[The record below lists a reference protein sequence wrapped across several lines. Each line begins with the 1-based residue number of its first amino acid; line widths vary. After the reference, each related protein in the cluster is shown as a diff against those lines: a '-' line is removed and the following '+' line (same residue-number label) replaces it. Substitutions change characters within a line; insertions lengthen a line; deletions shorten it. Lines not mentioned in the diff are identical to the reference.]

1 MYLIDTHS
9 HLYQPAFDEDREQMV
24 QRAIEAGVQKILLPN
39 IDMESIPRMHAL
51 VAAFPDHCYAM
62 MGLHPCDVKA
72 DFELVLMQMHE
83 HIGQRK
89 YVAIGETGID
99 LYWDRSTFE
108 WQCVAFEIQLQ
119 WAKKYKL
126 PIVIHAR
133 DSIDELIGI
142 LDRHNDQD
150 LTGVFHCFTGSKTQA
165 EHIIDYGGFYLGIG
179 GVLTYPKAGLSEVV
193 AELPMDRMILETDAP
208 YLPPVPYR
216 GKRNESSYVR
226 YIAEHLAKIKN
237 ITFEE
242 VAQTTTQNALK
253 LFSEIA

>member
-24 QRAIEAGVQKILLPN
+24 QRALEAGVQKILLPN
-39 IDMESIPRMHAL
+39 IDIESISRMHAL
-51 VAAFPDHCYAM
+51 EAAFPNHCYAM
-62 MGLHPCDVKA
+62 MGLHPCDVKG
-72 DFELVLMQMHE
+72 DFEQVLKQMHE
-83 HIGQRK
+83 QLGQRK

-99 LYWDRSTFE
+99 LYWDRSTFDL
-108 WQCVAFEIQLQ
+108 QCAAFEIQLQ
-119 WAKKYKL
+119 WAKKYQL

-142 LDRHNDQD
+142 LDRHNDQS

-165 EHIIDYGGFYLGIG
+165 EHIIAYGGFYLGIG

-193 AELPMDRMILETDAP
+193 AELPMDRLILETDAP

-226 YIAEHLAKIKN
+226 YVAEHLAKIKN

-253 LFSEIA
+253 LFSQIA

>member
-24 QRAIEAGVQKILLPN
+24 HRALEAGVQKILLPN
-39 IDMESIPRMHAL
+39 IDMASISRMHAL
-51 VAAFPDHCYAM
+51 EAAFPHHCYVM

-72 DFELVLMQMHE
+72 DFEQVLIQMHD
-83 HIGQRK
+83 HLDQRK

-108 WQCVAFEIQLQ
+108 WQCKAFEIQLQ
-119 WAKKYKL
+119 WAKKYQL

-193 AELPMDRMILETDAP
+193 AELPMDRLILETDAP

-226 YIAEHLAKIKN
+226 YVAEHLAKIKN

-253 LFSEIA
+253 LFSQIV